1 MAPLAG
7 DRVVPRPHPVL
18 DVNSYG
24 ARSRDGT
31 AVAPLTVLQYTLLC
45 YLAYLPAGKVA
56 TWGELA
62 RELGPLDAAPMTER
76 TIQSHVTR
84 LRKRLSQG
92 RWYEPPGGMPW
103 PPNLIV
109 TVHGWGLKLDWSILD
124 KQRADTKLTRN

>member
-62 RELGPLDAAPMTER
+62 RELGPFDAAPMTER
-76 TIQSHVTR
+76 TIQSDVTR

-92 RWYEPPGGMPW
+92 RWYEPPGGDA
-103 PPNLIV
+103 LAADLDCHRSRLGAKV
-109 TVHGWGLKLDWSILD
+109 GLEHSR
-124 KQRADTKLTRN
+124 QAEG